1 MIVDASAI
9 VAIALD
15 EEPASRLI
23 EALISARR
31 PAVSAATLFEAM
43 IVIDARGP
51 IASRRLDVL
60 LADVDLEVVPFT
72 TDHTALARQAYR
84 DFGRGSG
91 HPARLNFGDCLTYA
105 LAAAR
110 GEALLYV
117 GDDFA
122 HTDLRSALEE

>member
-15 EEPASRLI
+15 EEPAPRLLD
-23 EALISARR
+23 ALISARR
-31 PAVSAATLFEAM
+31 PAVSAAALLEAM

-60 LADVDLEVVPFT
+60 LARVDLEVVPFT
-72 TDHTALARQAYR
+72 ADHTRIARQAYR

-91 HPARLNFGDCLTYA
+91 HPARLNYGDCLT
-105 LAAAR
+105 
-110 GEALLYV
+110 
-117 GDDFA
+117 
-122 HTDLRSALEE
+122 